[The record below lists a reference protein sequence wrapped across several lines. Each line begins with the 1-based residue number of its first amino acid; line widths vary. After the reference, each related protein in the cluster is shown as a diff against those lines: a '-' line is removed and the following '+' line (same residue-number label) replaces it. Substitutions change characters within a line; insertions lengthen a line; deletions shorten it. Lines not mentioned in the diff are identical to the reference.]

1 MNLSRATLS
10 LLLGMVVAIPG
21 ARALTVFDY
30 SAISHER
37 FSSGFPSSPVANAS
51 FFLSGYDL
59 SGIGWTSGSFGVTL
73 ISPRHFVTAAHVS
86 PGASVSFFSTD
97 GVLRNYAV
105 ESTHTILH
113 TAGVATDL
121 LVGRL
126 ADPIPGEHNVNHYST
141 LLLGSAGEYVGMT
154 IAAFGSGQRAGTNTI
169 DDIGLIDMLPFG
181 SPNSVD
187 DNVVFLADYDAFSGQ
202 TQGQSGDSGSPSFV
216 AIGGSLALLGTHSA
230 IDTVSSPTRT
240 IDVFV
245 PSYYTAI
252 NDRLAL
258 DGYSFGAFVAVPE
271 PSTWAVLVG
280 LLVLAVACLRRR
292 SRRP

>member
-10 LLLGMVVAIPG
+10 LLLWMVVAIPG

-51 FFLSGYDL
+51 FFLSGYDR
-59 SGIGWTSGSFGVTL
+59 SGIGWTGGNFGVTL

-105 ESTHTILH
+105 ESTYTILH

-121 LVGRL
+121 LIGRL
-126 ADPIPGEHNVNHYST
+126 EDPIPGADNVSHYST
-141 LLLGSAGEYVGMT
+141 LLLGSAGDYLGLTV
-154 IAAFGSGQRAGTNTI
+154 AAFGSGQRAGTNTI
-169 DDIGLIDMLPFG
+169 DEIGLTDMLPFG
-181 SPNSVD
+181 SPDSVS
-187 DNVVFLADYDAFSGQ
+187 DNVVFVTDYDAVTGQ

-230 IDTVSSPTRT
+230 IDTESSPDRT

-258 DGYSFGAFVAVPE
+258 DGYSFGAFVAIPE
-271 PSTWAVLVG
+271 PSTWTVCGG
-280 LLVLAVACLRRR
+280 LLAFAAACLRRR
-292 SRRP
+292 SRR